1 MRLYWLL
8 AAILLITYGVYYS
21 MRYIISGRPLSSVGS
36 ETMNLS
42 NVTMVANSE
51 QLSQV
56 WSNTAGASLVV
67 YLFPEIRDRTAVVG
81 NEYADVVKIGSKQ
94 TLKILI
100 APDAGRS
107 SMLAPAMLE
116 IHTTDGGGPE
126 TVDINNLRLQR
137 WNCIVIVKQGRKFNI
152 YINGVISASH
162 TCTAMPDFDS
172 QSLRIGSP
180 RLGGKAALVSLAAYP
195 MQIDEVRTLAKD
207 TMQKDGTPYLS
218 TDLPSLPEF
227 SLAIPNFMC
236 PGGKC
241 SSSNKVQSPM
251 DQWVSSYA

>member
-21 MRYIISGRPLSSVGS
+21 MRYIISGRPLNSVGS

-51 QLSQV
+51 QLSQA
-56 WSNTAGASLVV
+56 WSNTAGASLVI
-67 YLFPEIRDRTAVVG
+67 YLFPKIRDRTAVVG

-107 SMLAPAMLE
+107 SMLAPAVLE

-172 QSLRIGSP
+172 QSLRVGNA
-180 RLGGKAALVSLAAYP
+180 RLEGKAALVSLAPYA
-195 MQIDEVRTLAKD
+195 MQIDEIRTLVKD

-227 SLAIPNFMC
+227 YLAIPNLMC
-236 PGGKC
+236 PGGNC

-251 DQWVSSYA
+251 DQWISSYA